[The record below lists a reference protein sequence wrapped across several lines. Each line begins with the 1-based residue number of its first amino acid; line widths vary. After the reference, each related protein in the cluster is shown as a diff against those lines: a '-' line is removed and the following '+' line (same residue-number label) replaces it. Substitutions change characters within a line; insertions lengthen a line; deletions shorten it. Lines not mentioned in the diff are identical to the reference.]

1 MNVLI
6 TGANGY
12 IGKSIVKS
20 LANDYNVLSVENS
33 LKYKVKKNI
42 FCMNLLDERDVNL
55 FLEEDISIDIIIHIA
70 SKMAST
76 DNINDMNILYDNI
89 KMYEHIVKITQH
101 FNPQKLIN
109 FSSIAVY
116 PNIDGE
122 YDEYSIVKPS
132 VNGDALYGL
141 SKFCGENILD
151 FMLKKSN
158 TSIINMRVGQVFSDD
173 LRDDRLYRIMKKEL
187 MTTNTVTV
195 FGNGE
200 RVSNFIHKDV
210 LIKKVLFLIEQ
221 DYSGVFNIGDE
232 NLSYKEYASNIISL
246 FGNKESQILFN
257 ENGLKSKCY
266 INLDKFNSLESK
278 NV

>member
-1 MNVLI
+1 MNILI

-12 IGKSIVKS
+12 IGKSIADFLLNK
-20 LANDYNVLSVENS
+20 YNVLSVKNS
-33 LKYKVKKNI
+33 LKYNVENNI
-42 FCMNLLDERDVNL
+42 FSMNLLDEKHVDL

-70 SKMAST
+70 SKMASA
-76 DNINDMNILYDNI
+76 DNINDMNIFYDNI
-89 KMYEHIVKITQH
+89 KMYEHIVKITQQ

-116 PNIDGE
+116 PNIDGV
-122 YDEYSIVKPS
+122 YDENSIIHPS

-173 LRDDRLYRIMKKEL
+173 LRDDRLYIVMKKEL
-187 MTTNTVTV
+187 MQTNTITV
-195 FGNGE
+195 YGNGE
-200 RVSNFIHKDV
+200 RVSNFIHKDI
-210 LIKKVLFLIEQ
+210 LIKRVVFFIEHE
-221 DYSGVFNIGDE
+221 YSGIFNIGDE
-232 NLSYKEYASNIISL
+232 NLSYKEYASNIINL
-246 FGNKESQILFN
+246 FGDQNSQILIN

-266 INLDKFNSLESK
+266 INLDKFNSLGNQ